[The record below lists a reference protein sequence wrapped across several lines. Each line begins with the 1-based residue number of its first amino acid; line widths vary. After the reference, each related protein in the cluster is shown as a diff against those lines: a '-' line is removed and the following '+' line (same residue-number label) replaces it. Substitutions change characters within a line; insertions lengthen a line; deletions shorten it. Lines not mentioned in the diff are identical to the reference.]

1 MLQGRGESQQ
11 QIDGIKIQSP
21 ATIPIPN
28 KNTVQPTQVKLKE
41 LMPKY
46 LRDHDLQRS
55 AQMVNMKRGLP
66 LILPGT
72 RMEALPHR
80 HSGCWRCFP
89 APFEYCEK
97 DYSCVCLSV
106 GPEIFLR
113 DRVYVLFRM

>member
-28 KNTVQPTQVKLKE
+28 KNTLQPTQVKLKE

-46 LRDHDLQRS
+46 LRDHDLQKS
-55 AQMVNMKRGLP
+55 AQVVNMKRGLP
-66 LILPGT
+66 LIWQGT

-89 APFEYCEK
+89 APFE
-97 DYSCVCLSV
+97 
-106 GPEIFLR
+106 
-113 DRVYVLFRM
+113 